1 VLEVRRSMWRRWMR
15 ETDTPYTA
23 GGGVLARRGQVRR
36 RNGILL
42 WAGLFVLIVASL
54 AFTWSGRRF
63 GRWHVQTATFVALGD
78 SWSDGTCATNK
89 QTDNFAAVLAQ
100 HLPAGERFLNLGVP
114 GIVLDQAIAFELP
127 RALAAHPR
135 FVTVWLADND
145 VGDGTALSHYHTSL
159 NHLLSTL
166 QQAHIRMFVANEPDL
181 RLVPSYQGQLPFIR
195 RGLAYNRVIAQATA
209 AHGGVLVDIYP
220 YTAHLWGRSDR
231 VCQDGEHLNT
241 QGYAALAD
249 IFYQVMHRSRLL

>member
-1 VLEVRRSMWRRWMR
+1 MWRRWRR
-15 ETDTPYTA
+15 ETDVPHTA
-23 GGGVLARRGQVRR
+23 GDGVRARRGQTSRR
-36 RNGILL
+36 KGYLL
-42 WAGLFVLIVASL
+42 WASLLALILASL
-54 AFTWSGRRF
+54 AFTWSGRKF
-63 GRWHVQTATFVALGD
+63 GRGHVQTATFVALGD

-100 HLPAGERFLNLGVP
+100 HLPAGARYLNLGVP
-114 GIVLDQAIAFELP
+114 GIVLDQAIAAELP

-145 VGDGTALSHYHTSL
+145 VGDGTTLSHYRTSL
-159 NHLLSTL
+159 NHLLSIL

-195 RGLAYNRVIAQATA
+195 RGLAYNRVITQATA

-220 YTAHLWGRSDR
+220 YTAQLWGRSDR
-231 VCQDGEHLNT
+231 ACQDGEHLDT
-241 QGYAALAD
+241 QGYAALAA
-249 IFYQVMHRSRLL
+249 IFYQVMHRSKLL